1 MKNLFGAVASTHRI
15 FSSIKMLMLVLFM
28 TIGFTSCDDQSN
40 SDILPKSE
48 FNLKSDFDESFS
60 RCTCGLSTD
69 GEIGGCKGIKGECA
83 TLSRDSIGGGKSSS
97 GTLQRISTQTNEIGG
112 SKDNVIIKWESHRDS
127 SDIGGGGKAT
137 STTLKGDIGGR
148 NGTGTSSGGEF
159 QISDIGGRTTNTSDV
174 HSDLDIGGR
183 KGIDTGNLTFAD
195 IGGSRDLVIIRR
207 IPVPFTSEIEG
218 ISTSIG
224 Q

>member
-97 GTLQRISTQTNEIGG
+97 GTLQRSSTQTNEIDGRKDTSTGNYSSKEIGG
-112 SKDNVIIKWESHRDS
+112 SKDNIIIKRESHRDS
-127 SDIGGGGKAT
+127 SDIGGGGKG
-137 STTLKGDIGGR
+137 STTTLFNRYTKKV
-148 NGTGTSSGGEF
+148 SHEF
-159 QISDIGGRTTNTSDV
+159 N
-174 HSDLDIGGR
+174 
-183 KGIDTGNLTFAD
+183 
-195 IGGSRDLVIIRR
+195 
-207 IPVPFTSEIEG
+207 
-218 ISTSIG
+218 
-224 Q
+224 